1 MRRRFGNLRRVRN
14 RAAAP
19 RSHALTDRARRSPE
33 RIRRGTSRLGG
44 AYPNHSQCTSCSVIS
59 ASKRGFEPLVS
70 QLRPDHHVNGKCQR
84 DDPKSGFPDQAGKF
98 PDPSIE
104 FPVTPKKF
112 PVPMRR
118 EFFRK
123 SLYLLPYLGSFGGFA
138 KPNGENSLFFPCYQ
152 GIWGIQKTSS
162 HMTPSSSGESDE
174 LRSERRSR
182 RGRVPTFD
190 RRVRC
195 PYRRSPERTGCERSA
210 CRRSAWRQSSRC
222 ARNQGTKSGNTVGR
236 LKFQEFSNAVAAG
249 PSHISAARRIS
260 ALDAS
265 DGSSAFRAVSAPQT
279 KHMHRN

>member
-1 MRRRFGNLRRVRN
+1 MSGFCSGLRFEMSRSSKKPGSHPGGQRDRILPQHRGRRGGPGDGARQTQVRPN
-14 RAAAP
+14 FLPAQQFAAP
-19 RSHALTDRARRSPE
+19 VK
-33 RIRRGTSRLGG
+33 G
-44 AYPNHSQCTSCSVIS
+44 
-59 ASKRGFEPLVS
+59 
-70 QLRPDHHVNGKCQR
+70 
-84 DDPKSGFPDQAGKF
+84 
-98 PDPSIE
+98 
-104 FPVTPKKF
+104 
-112 PVPMRR
+112 
-118 EFFRK
+118 
-123 SLYLLPYLGSFGGFA
+123 
-138 KPNGENSLFFPCYQ
+138 
-152 GIWGIQKTSS
+152 QKTRPISPGTDGS
-162 HMTPSSSGESDE
+162 NPSPSSGESDE